1 MILNKYK
8 KRYLITFL
16 CVGILQIFA
25 SCKKDDK
32 LPKIN
37 SDITTIIY
45 MEANN
50 NLRGEARKAIHEL
63 EEGLLNTKAKSN
75 ILVYIKDN
83 DDIGYL
89 LQIVANADPYR
100 IVSDTIMSFPF
111 YRKSDANQIR
121 EVLTYVDKRYNSETY
136 NLVLWSHGTAWSPG
150 ADYLSPPKSKSF
162 GEDRGQQID
171 IIALKDALPMHF
183 NFIVFDACS
192 MASIEVLYEFRD
204 KADFIIASP
213 TDILSDGFPYKAF
226 VSALSYPDRNS
237 LIRIANSFFNYYDI
251 QQGLYRSASVSV
263 TDLSKLSK
271 LASYL
276 KLKSDH
282 DRVYVTD
289 GVQRLDFTP
298 GFPVKLYD
306 FSDFITKNFKQE
318 DADAI
323 RKLMDEAI
331 LYKNNT
337 KEFLGNKIY
346 KFSGITI
353 SCPLPDDPFYTYY
366 SELSWNKDSFFLK

>member
-1 MILNKYK
+1 MILNNYK

-16 CVGILQIFA
+16 CVSILQMFA
-25 SCKKDDK
+25 SCTKDDK
-32 LPKIN
+32 LPEIN
-37 SDITTIIY
+37 SDMTTIIY

-63 EEGLLNTKAKSN
+63 EEGLFNAKAKSN

-83 DDIGYL
+83 DDTGYL
-89 LQIVANADPYR
+89 LKIVPNADAYR
-100 IVSDTIMSFPF
+100 IASDTIMSFPF
-111 YRKSDANQIR
+111 YYKSDANQVR

-150 ADYLSPPKSKSF
+150 AHYLSPPKSKSF

-171 IIALKDALPMHF
+171 IKALKDALPMHF

-213 TDILSDGFPYKAF
+213 TDILSDGFPYNAF
-226 VSALSYPDRNS
+226 VSALSSDRNS
-237 LIRIANSFFNYYDI
+237 LVRIASSFFNYYDI

-276 KLKSDH
+276 KLKANN
-282 DRVYVTD
+282 DRVYITE
-289 GVQRLDFTP
+289 GVQRLDFTT

-306 FSDFITKNFKQE
+306 FSDFIAKNFKQE
-318 DADAI
+318 DSEAI
-323 RKLMDEAI
+323 NKLLDDAI
-331 LYKNNT
+331 LYKSNT
-337 KEFLGNKIY
+337 KEFLGNKIH

-353 SCPLPDDPFYTYY
+353 SCPVPEDPLYKYY
-366 SELSWNKDSFFLK
+366 SELSWNKDSFFLR